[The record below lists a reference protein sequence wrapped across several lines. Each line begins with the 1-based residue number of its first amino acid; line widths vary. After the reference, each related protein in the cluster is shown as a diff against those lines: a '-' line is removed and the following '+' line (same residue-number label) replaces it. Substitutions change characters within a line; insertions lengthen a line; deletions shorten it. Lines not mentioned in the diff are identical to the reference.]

1 MTMRR
6 VATLSEE
13 LDAHDITPDMG
24 EPLGV
29 SLLVAGLCNN
39 ARRHPEFGYVGDQT
53 ETALLEF
60 AERTGAPLEQHER
73 TGEVPFTSE
82 RRMMSVA
89 VKRSGE
95 DEGLL
100 LTKGTLEAVLP
111 LCTSIRTPDGVSAL
125 SDEERNAL
133 FEQNVGLAGQA
144 QRCWRSRTRSSQ
156 PMLP

>member
-13 LDAHDITPDMG
+13 LDAHDITPDMQG

-39 ARRHPEFGYVGDQT
+39 ARRHPEFGYVGAPT

-60 AERTGAPLEQHER
+60 AERAGAPLDLYER
-73 TGEVPFTSE
+73 TNEVPFTSE

-89 VKRSGE
+89 VKRSGR
-95 DEGLL
+95 
-100 LTKGTLEAVLP
+100 KRVY
-111 LCTSIRTPDGVSAL
+111 
-125 SDEERNAL
+125 
-133 FEQNVGLAGQA
+133 
-144 QRCWRSRTRSSQ
+144 CWRKARWRRCCRSVRASEHRTACRR
-156 PMLP
+156 